1 MSCLVFVCPS
11 CIQPHHWHQILN
23 CSNEAWTSKVEQI
36 ILSLICHS
44 RVSIIKMQGQF
55 SCYLLWDTN
64 NFILLKTIFYILLV
78 YYVLFVYTLCPQKN
92 FTVCF
97 LAISQLLLGQIQQ
110 DQKSIDAISGKCA
123 QWLLKVAKARWC
135 WKMFIAL
142 WWIDYNIGI

>member
-1 MSCLVFVCPS
+1 MSCLVFMCPS

-97 LAISQLLLGQIQQ
+97 LAISQLLLGQIQ
-110 DQKSIDAISGKCA
+110 KVRSVLKTILKILSLWCTSYSIKCY
-123 QWLLKVAKARWC
+123 LGDLHHS
-135 WKMFIAL
+135 IH
-142 WWIDYNIGI
+142 IT